1 MYRNG
6 CGGAVADNI
15 IEMTVYIEVGI
26 GVQVFQNG
34 FEVLAV
40 SSFFGASFIVF
51 RVIGIDSVN
60 NVGGTDDKIKRMS
73 GHCFAVDF
81 RDVGLQTD
89 FDSETNGKTVT
100 AGVLKTA
107 DFFYIGIKIQKKQI
121 GIIRVIIIKMIGKTD
136 AIQVL
141 PYSGLDHVR
150 HQCVTVSAVMRVH
163 MCIPKHKSLLFSV
176 WLILEKVFS

>member
-6 CGGAVADNI
+6 CGPDRSGQHNRDDRIHRSRNRCS
-15 IEMTVYIEVGI
+15 
-26 GVQVFQNG
+26 G
-34 FEVLAV
+34 FPEWIR
-40 SSFFGASFIVF
+40 STRGKQFFGASFIVF

-73 GHCFAVDF
+73 GHRFAVDF

-89 FDSETNGKTVT
+89 FDSKTNGKTVM

-121 GIIRVIIIKMIGKTD
+121 GIIRVIIIK
-136 AIQVL
+136 
-141 PYSGLDHVR
+141 
-150 HQCVTVSAVMRVH
+150 
-163 MCIPKHKSLLFSV
+163 
-176 WLILEKVFS
+176 